1 MKKKILFVSLLCI
14 LISIAS
20 FSQPEGERAARTALL
35 PTQITQEQAN
45 AIVWNHIQDETS
57 QSCLLYVNM
66 NAPSAE
72 GIAITTS
79 NGETVRAKYACW
91 AYYLNESPGSN
102 TPARRRYLFVQEE
115 SGNLLEII
123 ANNDLGP
130 GDLSCWKPVNIPFG
144 IVEKEVTNITPYPNP
159 VDDWL
164 TLPCSEGRTRVEIH
178 DLKGTRLFS
187 GLVLDDAGC
196 RLNVSFLSAGVY
208 MVSVSGET
216 RNIYK
221 IIKN

>member
-1 MKKKILFVSLLCI
+1 MKTIHFLL
-14 LISIAS
+14 LTA
-20 FSQPEGERAARTALL
+20 FFLTVRVALL
-35 PTQITQEQAN
+35 TAQTTQEQAN
-45 AIVWNHIQDETS
+45 AIVLNYIKNEATQP
-57 QSCLLYVNM
+57 CLLYVNV
-66 NAPSAE
+66 NAPSKE
-72 GIAITTS
+72 GISITTS

-91 AYYLNESPGSN
+91 VYYLNESSGSDD
-102 TPARRRYLFVQEE
+102 PARRRYLFVQEE

-208 MVSVSGET
+208 MVSVFGET
-216 RNIYK
+216 RNVFK